1 MADTHNIVIA
11 ADASRAISAADK
23 LTNAFKRVD
32 SATRKLNNNLG
43 SSSQILER
51 ELVRGYQ
58 KVVEA
63 TNAAASSFVDYR
75 NKTRSAAVDASTAL
89 GKVRASVTSLQKEF
103 TSYNQTFNSA
113 SKATESAIA
122 EGEKFAQI
130 LTKISQKSNITA
142 NDLERLNAAK
152 RKFNEKVSVVDTFS
166 DDLANA
172 RVGTAVGRTS
182 YRTTL
187 LPELK
192 ELNATIRQANAE
204 YAAMEK
210 RSEKFLAATGR
221 LGDALFDVRT
231 KVEKM
236 DKTNPMYAKHLESL
250 LKLETAYTKLNSTFD
265 EHSSKQENLKTR
277 LSSLLTKKLSLV
289 QQIKTMR
296 MSLDTATQSAMRLKA
311 ESNALGVV
319 QTGVAAKVS
328 MLTKQIEKQVAAQR
342 SASLLGDV
350 DVATSSVDTSKEK
363 EAIGVFGSLGKSA
376 RSALY
381 AVNAVR
387 IALNLAFA
395 ASGLAA
401 ATRVV
406 ASFDQTLADLS
417 STIRPAREETA
428 EFRYQMATLK
438 MTMEELGATS
448 RYTTTEAGQGM
459 IYMAQAGLSASEIVQ
474 SASAVLDLAVAS
486 NTSLERSSDIV
497 IQAMKTFDIAA
508 SEAWKVTDT
517 LAVGAKESVTSIEQ
531 LANALHY
538 VGPIAHTMGIAINE
552 TVAALGTLSDSG
564 LQASMA
570 GTGLRRIISEIVN
583 PTYKAKAILDAAG
596 LTMEKLD
603 IQGLGLVKVLRNIK
617 DANLSVGQ
625 SFAVWGDRGTPAL
638 QTILN
643 NLDDFEK
650 KLEKMK
656 FSDPD
661 FRGSAHRMREERE
674 DTLSGQYL
682 AAKSAIQEFL
692 IKFAE
697 YTNAIDFGKNI
708 LRSFAE
714 SLRLS
719 NTDIGS
725 AINQMLK
732 WGSALAVALVTFKKF
747 PHPISQTSAGF
758 SKLSEAVRSCYIQ
771 QESLRRQVEIQR
783 ASFIALN
790 TTTGKTVPLITR
802 LALTYRTFTAS
813 CRAAAVAATLFGGA
827 LKFIASIA
835 SGLILSSVVGSII
848 GLATR
853 TDRATDAMERLKEVT
868 ELYFKNTPASVN
880 SATDAINEY
889 AESLKSVTTAALETR
904 NIGMGIDFASIE
916 KKVLNSSL
924 VGGRFLGMDMGE
936 SVFGVSSA
944 SLFEKI
950 KKGGKE
956 GIAEVNELIRQYDI
970 MGIAG
975 TKLGNWD
982 VLPDNVRENAVTFI
996 DLLRAAIVLQE
1007 QILKNEEESESRKT
1021 AQKNAEAAKAA
1032 VEKLSKA
1039 GQDARASLISM
1050 SQAFRETDSKE
1061 IASSLTKAQ
1070 KAIYDLQHQFST
1082 DEANEVYSTF
1092 MKAMPTFDKFFTFDP
1107 TTMRTSL
1114 KKEWEANL
1122 KILAEEQKK
1131 VLADG
1136 SVDVDFLKA
1145 LGLDET
1151 SIEQT
1156 LKNFNTL
1163 AEVQSKLRDMRLDDK
1178 LSKFTASIDVKES
1191 LVSIGTTADDV
1202 SKKLQEL
1209 FSTEDLSKFDITITD
1224 GAFEIA
1230 AKFGLAG
1237 EAIEVLQG
1245 RISRALTEIQSGFAR
1260 LNGLNLKKAVANMR
1274 LTESMP
1280 KKLGKDVV
1288 SFARQFNLDPNTFDP
1303 ATGEWTTGAHGT
1315 SKQDLNDL
1323 FKHSRSDTSI
1333 NRTAKTLRQIANE
1346 QEELRLKYQQYIAE
1360 VRFGSTAEV
1369 DLAKVRLEKQKEINS
1384 VMEKAASLGITTKDA
1399 EIAKTLKLI
1408 EVTYA
1413 LKEAEA
1419 SRAAFWEMEMAK
1431 SEARLKVGQAYG
1443 ATNWDAQKENLEDQ
1457 LAKAIGDKNR
1467 YTEGS
1472 VGWINGEAV
1481 VASLDAKRKLME
1493 LDEQQDYRATSFNLM
1508 KETGSIQQVRE
1519 AEAALIDLEIQ
1530 RLQLK
1535 QQSVAVGSEEYQM
1548 YQKQIELQQLAK
1560 DKALDQNMFAA
1571 VPATLAQMKD
1581 QYSEWAMM
1589 SNLVTQSF
1597 DMMSEAVVNFI
1608 TTGKFNFSEFTKQV
1622 GTMLIELTTKVMM
1635 FKAITSIIPG
1645 LGFANGGMANILAF
1659 ADGGI
1664 ANVKKFAS
1672 GGMLTRPTLFN
1683 SSAGLA
1689 LAGEAG
1695 YEHLMPAARLSN
1707 GKWGVYAEGMGGN
1720 NNQFV
1725 INTNINVE
1733 GGSSG
1738 NSEDDNKLAA
1748 TISEKVSQSIKDT
1761 VKVELVQQM
1770 RAGGL
1775 LNSSGNRR
1783 W

>member
-166 DDLANA
+166 DALANA

-265 EHSSKQENLKTR
+265 EHSAKQENLKTR
-277 LSSLLTKKLSLV
+277 LSSLLTKKLNLV

-363 EAIGVFGSLGKSA
+363 EAIGVFSSLGKSA

-697 YTNAIDFGKNI
+697 YTNAIDIGKNI

-758 SKLSEAVRSCYIQ
+758 SKLSEAIRSCYIQ

-790 TTTGKTVPLITR
+790 ATTGKTIPLITR
-802 LALTYRTFTAS
+802 LALTYRTFAAS
-813 CRAAAVAATLFGGA
+813 CRAAAVAATLLGGA
-827 LKFIASIA
+827 FKLIASIA
-835 SGLILSSVVGSII
+835 GGIILSSVVGSII

-868 ELYFKNTPASVN
+868 ELYFKNTPSSVN
-880 SATDAINEY
+880 SATNAINEY

-904 NIGMGIDFASIE
+904 NLGMSTDFASIE

-982 VLPDNVRENAVTFI
+982 VLPDNVRENAVIFV

-1007 QILKNEEESESRKT
+1007 QMLKNSEEFESRK
-1021 AQKNAEAAKAA
+1021 AVQENAKAA
-1032 VEKLSKA
+1032 VAAIDELSKR
-1039 GQDARASLISM
+1039 GQDARQSLNAM
-1050 SQAFRETDSKE
+1050 SQAMREMDSKV
-1061 IASSLTKAQ
+1061 LTSALDKTQ
-1070 KAIYDLQHQFST
+1070 QAIYNLQHSFST
-1082 DEANEVYSTF
+1082 SEANELYSTF
-1092 MKAMPTFDKFFTFDP
+1092 MKAMPTFDKFFDFDP
-1107 TTMRTSL
+1107 GTLKTTL
-1114 KKEWEANL
+1114 KRDWEELL
-1122 KILAEEQKK
+1122 KVLAEEQNKLTK
-1131 VLADG
+1131 DGKIKAD
-1136 SVDVDFLKA
+1136 FIKA
-1145 LGLDET
+1145 LGLDEA
-1151 SIEQT
+1151 SRNQA
-1156 LKNFNTL
+1156 LKFFNQIGE
-1163 AEVQSKLRDMRLDDK
+1163 AYQK
-1178 LSKFTASIDVKES
+1178 LSEEKLDKKLSEFTSSIDVKES
-1191 LVSIGTTADDV
+1191 ITAIGTTAEDI
-1202 SKKLQEL
+1202 SKKIQEM
-1209 FSTEDLSKFDITITD
+1209 FSAEDLSKLNIRID
-1224 GAFEIA
+1224 GAFSEVAIKEGMLSDATSELA
-1230 AKFGLAG
+1230 ANVRRAIFNILFDMERLNKLNLGK
-1237 EAIEVLQG
+1237 AIENMNALDVLPKG
-1245 RISRALTEIQSGFAR
+1245 VG
-1260 LNGLNLKKAVANMR
+1260 KKAVAFA
-1274 LTESMP
+1274 
-1280 KKLGKDVV
+1280 KKY
-1288 SFARQFNLDPNTFDP
+1288 NLDINSFNP
-1303 ATGEWTTGAHGT
+1303 ATGVWGAAHGQSSEDI
-1315 SKQDLNDL
+1315 SKL
-1323 FKHSRSDTSI
+1323 FKLESAGGSY
-1333 NRTAKTLRQIANE
+1333 NKVAKTLRQIANE
-1346 QEELRLKYQQYIAE
+1346 QEELRLKYQQYVAE
-1360 VRFGSTAEV
+1360 VTLGSTAEV
-1369 DLAKVRLEKQKEINS
+1369 DLAKLRLEKQKELS
-1384 VMEKAASLGITTKDA
+1384 SLMEKASSLGLTTKDA
-1399 EIAKTLKLI
+1399 EIAKTLKQI
-1408 EVTYA
+1408 ELTYA

-1443 ATNWDAQKENLEDQ
+1443 ATNWDAQKANLEDQ
-1457 LAKAIGDKNR
+1457 LAKAIGDRNR

-1472 VGWINGEAV
+1472 VGWINGEAA

-1508 KETGSIQQVRE
+1508 KETGSVQQVRE

-1664 ANVKKFAS
+1664 TNVKKFAS

-1761 VKVELVQQM
+1761 VKAELVQQM